1 MAACTP
7 PEELVGFG
15 ALLRYYNNLTS
26 AWVTVGGTKDL
37 AFPEDVTPEV
47 DTLSNDTPDGYR
59 TRIPSLV
66 QELSALD
73 LTFNFRWAQFST
85 LRGIKANRDVLEW
98 QIVIM
103 NPEQTYMQFCAFIT
117 SISGDI
123 PMEDLIQANITL
135 MPTGGPTWGELV

>member
-15 ALLRYYNNLTS
+15 ALLQYYNNLTS
-26 AWVTVGGTKDL
+26 AWVTVGGTMDL
-37 AFPEDVTPEV
+37 AFPEDTTPAV

-66 QELSALD
+66 QELAQLD
-73 LTFNFRWAQFST
+73 LTFNFRWAQFSV
-85 LRGIKANRDVLEW
+85 LRNIKANRDVLEW
-98 QIVIM
+98 RIVIM
-103 NPEQTYMQFCAFIT
+103 NPEQAYMQFCAFIT
-117 SISGDI
+117 SISGEI
-123 PMEDLIQANITL
+123 PMETLIQANLGL

>member
-15 ALLRYYNNLTS
+15 AWLQYYNNLTS

-37 AFPEDVTPEV
+37 AFPEDVTPEI

-66 QELSALD
+66 QELNSLD

-98 QIVIM
+98 RIVL
-103 NPEQTYMQFCAFIT
+103 NNAEQAYIEFCAFLS
-117 SISGDI
+117 SISGEI
-123 PMEDLIQANITL
+123 PMEELIQASITL
-135 MPTGGPTWGELV
+135 TPTGGPTWGELV

>member
-15 ALLRYYNNLTS
+15 ALLQYYNNLTS
-26 AWVTVGGTKDL
+26 AWVTAGGTKDL
-37 AFPEDVTPEV
+37 AFPNDVTPEI

-66 QELSALD
+66 QELEALD
-73 LTFNFRWAQFST
+73 VTWNFRWAQFSVI
-85 LRGIKANRDVLEW
+85 RSIKANRDVLEW
-98 QIVIM
+98 RIVIM
-103 NPEQTYMQFCAFIT
+103 NPEQTYMEFCAFIS
-117 SISGDI
+117 SIGAEI
-123 PMEDLIQANITL
+123 PMEDLIMANVTL

>member
-15 ALLRYYNNLTS
+15 ALLEYYNNLTS

-37 AFPEDVTPEV
+37 AFPEDATPAV

-66 QELSALD
+66 QELAELD

-85 LRGIKANRDVLEW
+85 LRNIKANRDVLEW
-98 QIVIM
+98 RIVIM
-103 NPEQTYMQFCAFIT
+103 NPEQAYMQFCAFIT
-117 SISGDI
+117 SISGEI
-123 PMEDLIQANITL
+123 PMEDLIQANLGL